1 MTSNLNGSGLVRGFL
16 VLLALGIGNDRV
28 IAQTPPP
35 PAQSPP
41 AQAPDAAAKTN
52 VTTGTAE
59 IGIGNVSSASSK
71 AGEYNGLN
79 DKGAFALAA
88 FDFRGG
94 GAYDSNSAYRWRARG
109 TDLGLDTRS
118 LRAEAGRQGKF
129 RVSLGYD
136 SIPRNSS
143 DSYQTPYLGAG
154 TNTLTLPGSWLVP
167 PVTRISAMG
176 RDPGWVW

>member
-1 MTSNLNGSGLVRGFL
+1 MTSNLNGSGVVRGVF
-16 VLLALGIGNDRV
+16 VLLALAIGTDRA

-35 PAQSPP
+35 PAQTPP
-41 AQAPDAAAKTN
+41 AQAADAAAKTT

-118 LRAEAGRQGKF
+118 LAAEAGRQGTF
-129 RVSLGYD
+129 RVTFGYD
-136 SIPRNSS
+136 CDPPQQLRQLSDAGQRRRHEHADAAGHVAGAADTRRAPPR
-143 DSYQTPYLGAG
+143 TTG
-154 TNTLTLPGSWLVP
+154 T
-167 PVTRISAMG
+167 RA
-176 RDPGWVW
+176 